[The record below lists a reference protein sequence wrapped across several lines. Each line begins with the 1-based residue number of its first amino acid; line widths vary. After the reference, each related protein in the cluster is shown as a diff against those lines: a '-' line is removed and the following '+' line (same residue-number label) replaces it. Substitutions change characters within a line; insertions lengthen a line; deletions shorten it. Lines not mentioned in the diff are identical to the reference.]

1 METSDTETHVVVVV
15 DHKKLSHQLS
25 FENNNFENE
34 EEEDSYGIQKLF
46 QIESPKKIEQG
57 ENKDEDISIEVANV
71 EDTNVDGLVLSIE
84 NIESEKQDQC
94 SKEIDKIKEGENEN
108 EDGNKNEEE
117 NNIFSIDISLFAD
130 ENSLK
135 ILVLD
140 SEPGY
145 RISAFDING
154 DSITECQI
162 CFSTLNNQSVAFC
175 MDCHYEVCFD
185 CLSSHIEYQV
195 KEGVVEITC
204 PGDESCI
211 KSFSDQFI
219 AAFSSEHIN
228 SLLIKNKVEAE
239 QNPNVKTCPGCHKI
253 ERKDENV
260 KNNNK
265 KNLARINCSCGTE
278 WCFDCYS
285 PWHSGLSCAK
295 YQRDVVQHGD
305 KALRYWAKSKKKG
318 NCNNAK
324 RCPKCHFYIE
334 RISGCN
340 HMTCN
345 RFDITFIHF
354 EFQLLLLEICLPIF

>member
-1 METSDTETHVVVVV
+1 MNMETSDTEVHVVVI
-15 DHKKLSHQLS
+15 DHKKLSHRLS
-25 FENNNFENE
+25 FENDNFEDEEE
-34 EEEDSYGIQKLF
+34 EEEDSYGIQELF
-46 QIESPKKIEQG
+46 QIESPKKNYSVGNKVENTNIG
-57 ENKDEDISIEVANV
+57 EKDLNFENNELENS
-71 EDTNVDGLVLSIE
+71 LSISKE
-84 NIESEKQDQC
+84 TEGNKEEKTDIESEN
-94 SKEIDKIKEGENEN
+94 EHIDESETEDEN
-108 EDGNKNEEE
+108 D
-117 NNIFSIDISLFAD
+117 IFSIDITLFVD
-130 ENSLK
+130 NNSDSIK
-135 ILVLD
+135 ILVID

-145 RISAFDING
+145 HVSSFDING

-175 MDCHYEVCFD
+175 IDCHYEVCFD

-219 AAFSSEHIN
+219 AAFASEHIN

-260 KNNNK
+260 KNVKNK
-265 KNLARINCSCGTE
+265 KNLKRINCSCGTD
-278 WCFDCYS
+278 WCFECYS

-295 YQRDVVQHGD
+295 YQNDVVQHGD

-345 RFDITFIHF
+345 RFDINFYYFIF
-354 EFQLLLLEICLPIF
+354 SATYI